1 MNIMQIANNV
11 QLMQRTRQIIRKSD
25 AIERKSRGELY
36 WHPLF
41 VSGPMG
47 QASLHDFHFFINEAL
62 NSSLRSIQVTLCQ
75 LVWLA
80 GDKERGA
87 LKVNVC
93 KDQFLDL
100 FPWDAHVKPS
110 KKAKG
115 VYLIFALNLP

>member
-93 KDQFLDL
+93 KD
-100 FPWDAHVKPS
+100 PIP
-110 KKAKG
+110 
-115 VYLIFALNLP
+115 